1 MRNLFKT
8 VAIVTVFSVC
18 EKFLGFL
25 YRIYMSRTVG
35 AEGVGLYQV
44 ALSIFGFIITACC
57 SGTPVTV
64 SRLITKYRAENKKNR
79 INKVITAGL
88 TITILTTLPVCLVFL
103 IFGDSF
109 TFLFA
114 DARCYPIFKIVMLGL
129 VFTSIYSIFRGV
141 FWGNKDFLPYSII
154 ELLEEICMI
163 IAGILLISKSNDA
176 FSGAYGAG
184 LAVLISYVFSFSIA
198 TIVFFVRKNKLTNP
212 KGELKPL
219 IASSMPVTA
228 MRTVNSLAVSLVSII
243 LPLRLISAG
252 LNESQAMSAFGAAMG
267 QALPI
272 LFIPTTLIG
281 SFTLVLIPEVAE
293 NYYKKNNLSLKN
305 DIEKAI
311 KFTTFLTCIF
321 IPVFFVCGEEIG
333 IILFGGHECGKYL
346 TASAFLMLFMSLS
359 SISTSMLNSIGLE
372 HKTLVYFIIS
382 GILMLL
388 CIWFLPSVIGVYSL
402 LVGFAFV
409 YGLSTI
415 LNLKLLNKHC
425 PIKPKYKGYTIFATL
440 LTIPT
445 IIFGVMLENLLIS
458 FLGIVWTFMLVS
470 ALLIVFQGL
479 LYLSFGIVSFDL
491 IKGKWTSK
499 GGIFRKKQNTKTN

>member
-64 SRLITKYRAENKKNR
+64 SRLITKYRAENKTNR

-88 TITILTTLPVCLVFL
+88 AVTILTTLPVCLVFL
-103 IFGDSF
+103 LFGNSF

-114 DARCYPIFKIVMLGL
+114 DARCYPIFSVVLLGL
-129 VFTSIYSIFRGV
+129 VFTSIYSILRGV

-154 ELLEEICMI
+154 ELLEELCMI
-163 IAGILLISKSNDA
+163 IAGIILISNSYDA
-176 FSGAYGAG
+176 FTGAYSAG
-184 LAVLISYVFSFSIA
+184 VAVLISYLFSFTLA
-198 TIVFFVRKNKLTNP
+198 TIVFFVRKNKITNP

-228 MRTVNSLAVSLVSII
+228 MRTVNSLAVSLVSVI

-252 LNESQAMSAFGAAMG
+252 FTQSQAMSAFGAAMG

-346 TASAFLMLFMSLS
+346 SASAFLMLFMSLS

-372 HKTLVYFIIS
+372 QKTLIYFIVS

-388 CIWFLPSVIGVYSL
+388 SIWFLPSVIGIYAL

-425 PIKPKYKGYTIFATL
+425 PIKPRYKKYTFFATL

-445 IIFGVMLENLLIS
+445 IIFGVMLENLLLPI
-458 FLGIVWTFMLVS
+458 LGIVWTFLIVS
-470 ALLIVFQGL
+470 ALLVVFQGL
-479 LYLSFGIVSFDL
+479 LYLSFGIFSFDL
-491 IKGKWTSK
+491 IKGKWNSKIRFFKKRKTS
-499 GGIFRKKQNTKTN
+499 TK